1 LGALY
6 LSIAASIW
14 GGMFVVVKMAVREV
28 LPIELVWCRYL
39 VAILCLGGYVCC
51 KKVDWHF
58 KRQTLLL
65 ILSIGLIGNGLSI
78 VTQETGT
85 MLASAQLGAVITAST
100 PVFMLLFARII
111 LKEPLSVGKIVS
123 ILLATLG
130 VIVVVGVHLVGSQL
144 IRGVVYLSI
153 AALTWA
159 LMSVLVKKVPAHYS
173 AEQITLLAI
182 IVAFLALTP
191 FIVKNSQ
198 IMRTIP
204 WSSPTVFLSI
214 LYLGGFSTAFAF
226 VLWNKGLKLLNTGS
240 AGLFFLF
247 QPIVGTLLSNFLLG
261 EALTLNFLI
270 GGVIIGVS
278 IWVAIFIR

>member
-1 LGALY
+1 
-6 LSIAASIW
+6 
-14 GGMFVVVKMAVREV
+14 MVVKMVVREV
-28 LPIELVWCRYL
+28 PPIELVWCRYL
-39 VAILCLGGYVCC
+39 VAILCLGGYVYY
-51 KKVDWHF
+51 KKVNWHF
-58 KRQTLLL
+58 KRQTVLL
-65 ILSIGLIGNGLSI
+65 ILSIGLIGNVLSI

-100 PVFMLLFARII
+100 PVFMLLFGRIL
-111 LKEPLSVGKIVS
+111 LKESLSVGKIVS

-144 IRGVVYLSI
+144 IKGVVYLSI

-159 LMSVLVKKVPAHYS
+159 LMSVLVKKVPVHYS

-191 FIVKNSQ
+191 FVVTNSQ

-214 LYLGGFSTAFAF
+214 LYLGGISTAFAF

-261 EALTLNFLI
+261 EALTFNFLI
-270 GGVIIGVS
+270 GSLIIGVS
-278 IWVAIFIR
+278 IWVAIVIR